1 MDYTSFFSPF
11 ESPRFIT
18 PREANALGG
27 GCLPC
32 MLKVTG
38 ATAALVSV
46 AADLPFYFQN
56 LLSIHH
62 LAREVGL
69 WNATSVLGHQNVQQQ
84 ASQPTT

>member
-1 MDYTSFFSPF
+1 
-11 ESPRFIT
+11 
-18 PREANALGG
+18 
-27 GCLPC
+27 

-56 LLSIHH
+56 PLSSRH

-69 WNATSVLGHQNVQQQ
+69 WNAKSVLGHQNRQQ
-84 ASQPTT
+84 ADDLRLKVQHYSLSMRSAPRQHGWWAPFP